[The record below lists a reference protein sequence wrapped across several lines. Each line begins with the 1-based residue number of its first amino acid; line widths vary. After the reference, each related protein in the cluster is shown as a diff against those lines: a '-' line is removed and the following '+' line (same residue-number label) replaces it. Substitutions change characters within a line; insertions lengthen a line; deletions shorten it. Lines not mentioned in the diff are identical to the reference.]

1 MQSGVGLCEKFIHT
15 CEQLTALFWPN
26 YIPHKWEGGPYKP
39 DHAINVHNR
48 LKEVL
53 SLRTL
58 HKQLSQLLS
67 VSEQTEMKMNKSFD
81 PFDKLIPV
89 QYSPYTGMSFLS
101 FFIPFMISCVFFLQ
115 GIKMQYFAF
124 RWLSLLLSQVF
135 FLKNSPNLSC
145 NTQKQGR
152 CKPYF

>member
-1 MQSGVGLCEKFIHT
+1 MLRTFWRFFLLSSCSEPNFFHFDDIFSLTDLWTAPYLQVEENLQSGIGLCEKFIHT

-89 QYSPYTGMSFLS
+89 QYSPYTGMN
-101 FFIPFMISCVFFLQ
+101 
-115 GIKMQYFAF
+115 F
-124 RWLSLLLSQVF
+124 RA
-135 FLKNSPNLSC
+135 
-145 NTQKQGR
+145 
-152 CKPYF
+152 